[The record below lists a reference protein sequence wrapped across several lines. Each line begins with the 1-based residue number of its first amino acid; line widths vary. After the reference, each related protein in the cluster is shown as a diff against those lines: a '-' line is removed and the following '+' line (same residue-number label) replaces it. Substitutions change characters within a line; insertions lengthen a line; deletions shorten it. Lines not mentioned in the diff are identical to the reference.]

1 MINILIFT
9 TVNYYFCFYIIVFC
23 YLLGFINTKGMTFRK
38 GTEKHTMVSAGPLT
52 KYAEDLTPVIKA
64 FLGPEKSLELKIDV
78 EVWKYLILNLINFLV
93 YYLIFF

>member
-1 MINILIFT
+1 
-9 TVNYYFCFYIIVFC
+9 
-23 YLLGFINTKGMTFRK
+23 MTFRK

-78 EVWKYLILNLINFLV
+78 EVWIYLILNFINFLV
-93 YYLIFF
+93 NSLILKKLKFRLICLV